1 MTENAEGSPYRIY
14 RVTWIIL
21 LAITVAMLLAE
32 KFHFPHWFLVLFLVG
47 FMAVKAAMIGG
58 NFMHLRYEHRRIP
71 IMVASGILVTSLVLL
86 AFITPESKSVRAK
99 TTAPPPAVAAAVH
112 EAHE

>member
-1 MTENAEGSPYRIY
+1 MTETTEGNPYRIY
-14 RVTWIIL
+14 RVTWVIL

-32 KFHFPHWFLVLFLVG
+32 KFHFPRWFLVLFLLA

-71 IMVASGILVTSLVLL
+71 IMVACGIVLTSLVLL
-86 AFITPESKSVRAK
+86 AFIGPESKSVRAK
-99 TTAPPPAVAAAVH
+99 TTAPPPSVAAAVH
-112 EAHE
+112 EVHE